1 MSQAPVRV
9 GYVLKMYP
17 RFSETFILNE
27 ILELE
32 RQGVALHVFALK
44 KPDEGR
50 FHADVARVRAGV
62 TYAPESLALAPR
74 ALWDAHRRARRAAP
88 TAYDALLRSALR
100 KRRAGALKRF
110 NQAVFL
116 APRVRTAGVTHLHAH
131 FASSATTVAHQLH
144 RLTGLPYSFTAHA
157 KDIFRHTVDRGSL
170 GRKLDAA
177 RFAVTVSD
185 FNRRH
190 LSELPGSERLVRI
203 YNGLDL
209 ARFRA
214 RGHAPDDTPLVLGV
228 GRLVEKKGF
237 DVLVRAAALLA
248 ADGAAIRTRI
258 VGGGEEAGRLADLI
272 DALGASEHVSL
283 EGPRPREELLDLY
296 PRASVFA
303 APCVVGGDGNRDGLP
318 TVLIEAMALGVPV
331 VATPVTGI
339 PELVTHEET
348 GLLVPERDPVALAAA
363 IRRLVEDRALAAR
376 LASAARARVEAQF
389 DLGRNVAVLHRLF
402 AGEEAA

>member
-1 MSQAPVRV
+1 MTPPPVRV

-17 RFSETFILNE
+17 RFSETFILSE

-32 RQGVALHVFALK
+32 RQGAALHVFALK

-62 TYAPESLALAPR
+62 SYAPESLALPPR
-74 ALWDAHRRARRAAP
+74 VLWDAHRRARRAAP
-88 TAYDALLRSALR
+88 AAYDALLRSALG
-100 KRRAGALKRF
+100 KRRSGALKRF

-116 APRVRTAGVTHLHAH
+116 APRVQAAGVTHLHAH
-131 FASSATTVAHQLH
+131 FASSATTVAHLLH

-157 KDIFRHTVDRGSL
+157 KDIFRHAVDRGSL
-170 GRKLDAA
+170 GRKLGAA

-185 FNRRH
+185 FNQRH
-190 LSELPGSERLVRI
+190 LADLPGAERLVRI

-209 ARFRA
+209 ERFRA
-214 RGHAPDDTPLVLGV
+214 GGQAPDAVPLVLGV

-237 DVLVRAAALLA
+237 DDLIRASACLST
-248 ADGAAIRTRI
+248 DGVDHRCRI
-258 VGGGEEAGRLADLI
+258 VGSGEEAARLAVL
-272 DALGASEHVSL
+272 AEGLGAGHASL
-283 EGPRPREELLDLY
+283 DGPLPREALLELY

-303 APCVVGGDGNRDGLP
+303 APCVVGADGNRDGLP

-339 PELVTHEET
+339 PELVVHEET
-348 GLLVPERDPVALAAA
+348 GLLVPERDPAALAAA
-363 IRRLVEDRALAAR
+363 IRRLLADRALAAR
-376 LASAARARVEAQF
+376 LAAAARARVEAHF
-389 DLGRNVAVLHRLF
+389 DLGRNVSALHRLF
-402 AGEEAA
+402 AGEVAA